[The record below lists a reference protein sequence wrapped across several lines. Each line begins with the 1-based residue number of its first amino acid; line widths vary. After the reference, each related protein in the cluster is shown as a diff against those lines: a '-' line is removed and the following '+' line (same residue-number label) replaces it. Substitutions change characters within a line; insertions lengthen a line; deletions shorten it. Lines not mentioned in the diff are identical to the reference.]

1 MRRRFGVPV
10 TDMRFVLEA
19 RTDWACPLAHDQQ
32 EVLKRAVAKM
42 VMLGEQIGVSTDQM
56 VLLLDSGLT
65 VRELLGYLLSQKTDL
80 A

>member
-1 MRRRFGVPV
+1 M

-19 RTDWACPLAHDQQ
+19 RTNWAGPLARDRQ

-42 VMLGEQIGVSTDQM
+42 AMLGEQVGVSTDQM
-56 VLLLDSGLT
+56 ILLLDSGLT
-65 VRELLGYLLSQKTDL
+65 VRELLEYLLSQKTDL

>member
-1 MRRRFGVPV
+1 M

-19 RTDWACPLAHDQQ
+19 RRDWAGPQAHDQQ

-42 VMLGEQIGVSTDQM
+42 VMLGEQVGVSTDQM
-56 VLLLDSGLT
+56 VLLLNSGLT